1 MLAVYI
7 TPEAERIAVML
18 FISAVAHIFLIYAV
32 GFVPPSP
39 KNGVNPPIKIIL
51 VQSSTEKEPEEAEFF
66 AQANQDGGGDS
77 EKDKPPATPTIAP
90 FPDEALQI
98 VAMPPPES
106 RALPMQEVDVE
117 KLAVQRP
124 STHQVESSENVL
136 SPEKTAGQGET
147 RDEEILTEIPV
158 TNTLNAE
165 IQTTLAS
172 IQAELDAFTEA
183 RAKRPR
189 KSYSHTRAKEKI
201 YARYIEAWRLK
212 AERIG
217 TAYYRQEAKRNPFSG
232 ALNVQV
238 AIKSDGTI
246 DMDSVKITRFLEEE
260 TTLTR
265 RQVLEEAVRS
275 IVHLTAP
282 FDPFPE
288 SMRKE
293 TDIFYMTYH
302 WSFEHGESVSFRN
315 VDL

>member
-1 MLAVYI
+1 MFTVYI

-32 GFVPPSP
+32 GFVPASP
-39 KNGVNPPIKIIL
+39 KNGANHPIRIIL
-51 VQSSTEKEPEEAEFF
+51 VQSSTEKEPKEADFF

-77 EKDKPPATPTIAP
+77 EKDNPPATPTIAP
-90 FPDEALQI
+90 FPDEILQI
-98 VAMPPPES
+98 IAMPPPES
-106 RALPMQEVDVE
+106 RALPMQEVDIE

-147 RDEEILTEIPV
+147 RDEEMLTEILV
-158 TNTLNAE
+158 TSVLNAE

-172 IQAELDAFTEA
+172 IQAGLDAFTEA
-183 RAKRPR
+183 QAKKP
-189 KSYSHTRAKEKI
+189 KKLYSHEPRAKEKI
-201 YARYIEAWRLK
+201 YARYIEAWRIK

-246 DMDSVKITRFLEEE
+246 ESVEITRFLEEE
-260 TTLTR
+260 KTLTR
-265 RQVLEEAVRS
+265 RQFLEEAVKR

-282 FDPFPE
+282 FNPFTE
-288 SMRKE
+288 RMRKE
-293 TDIFYMTYH
+293 TDIFYITYH
-302 WSFEHGESVSFRN
+302 WDFKHGESVIRN
-315 VDL
+315 ADL